1 MVLMNAGSRA
11 RHMDSIT
18 NQNQGG
24 GVKKAG
30 LIPRVAKE
38 HWFAIY
44 KRGNTNSLNFMKITR
59 FPNVQQSRPVGTR
72 PENYIGAGN
81 RY

>member
-1 MVLMNAGSRA
+1 MNAGSRA

-18 NQNQGG
+18 NQYQGG

-30 LIPRVAKE
+30 LIPRVAKD

-44 KRGNTNSLNFMKITR
+44 THNNTKSLKLMNITA
-59 FPNVQQSRPVGTR
+59 FPNVKQSRPIGTR
-72 PENYIGAGN
+72 PDIYIGAGG

>member
-11 RHMDSIT
+11 RHMDSIS

-30 LIPRVAKE
+30 LIPRVAKD

-44 KRGNTNSLNFMKITR
+44 THKNTKSMWYMSVTAN
-59 FPNVQQSRPVGTR
+59 PNVQQSRPVGGR
-72 PENYIGAGN
+72 PENYIGAGG